1 MKETNVV
8 FFDHIRLNSTKLVI
22 RIVLWIMLPF
32 LSLLFVMI
40 PTPFTVAF
48 GLIGLISFIPLTVWL
63 IIYAKNRTK
72 TVYKLFPGCPAK
84 YRFDE
89 SVKFDFETVPG
100 EVRCQLDS
108 SEKNSKFYT
117 LQAIEFDDVSKVFKF
132 VISSGIIIMPGGA
145 NGVYPTIRY
154 FTGVVGA
161 PDSEELMRLLK
172 EHHISFK
179 SFDTEMAYYVVAALN
194 EKR

>member
-22 RIVLWIMLPF
+22 RIVLWMMLPF

-40 PTPFTVAF
+40 PTPFTVAL
-48 GLIGLISFIPLTVWL
+48 GLIGLISFILLTDWL

-89 SVKFDFETVPG
+89 SVIFDFETVPG

-108 SEKNSKFYT
+108 SEKNGKFYT

-132 VISSGIIIMPGGA
+132 VISSGIILEGRFSS
-145 NGVYPTIRY
+145 YCCST
-154 FTGVVGA
+154 
-161 PDSEELMRLLK
+161 L
-172 EHHISFK
+172 
-179 SFDTEMAYYVVAALN
+179 
-194 EKR
+194 

>member
-1 MKETNVV
+1 M
-8 FFDHIRLNSTKLVI
+8 
-22 RIVLWIMLPF
+22 MLPF

-89 SVKFDFETVPG
+89 SVIFDFETVPG

-108 SEKNSKFYT
+108 SEKNGKFYT

-132 VISSGIIIMPGGA
+132 VISSGIIIVPGGA
-145 NGVYPTIRY
+145 TGVYATSRY

-161 PDSEELMRLLK
+161 PDSEELMKLLK

-179 SFDTEMAYYVVAALN
+179 SFDTEMAYYVVTALK